1 MTEMN
6 EEEVEDSTEE
16 ENDEV
21 SYEQAMEWKRKAESL
36 EKAEKTIVDLK
47 KKIKSP
53 VKIDWEF
60 VSKSEMELTVHLMQN
75 PELQEYKEE
84 IQAYLKKGN
93 TLKEATTLVK
103 MSDKALENKEKAEAM
118 NISGWD
124 GWNEKTTY
132 SIAELEAMPQDKYNK
147 VMARYDKWEISLK

>member
-53 VKIDWEF
+53 VKID
-60 VSKSEMELTVHLMQN
+60 
-75 PELQEYKEE
+75 
-84 IQAYLKKGN
+84 
-93 TLKEATTLVK
+93 
-103 MSDKALENKEKAEAM
+103 
-118 NISGWD
+118 
-124 GWNEKTTY
+124 
-132 SIAELEAMPQDKYNK
+132 
-147 VMARYDKWEISLK
+147 